1 MNIEDIKKNAEAFAA
16 RLAPQEEQNQQL
28 SEEEIAALLERKAE
42 IEKEFKR
49 MRKRRYD
56 GMDDDR
62 AEDIVEDLYR
72 ELLEIEKKLAG
83 II

>member
-1 MNIEDIKKNAEAFAA
+1 MNIDEIKANAEAFAA
-16 RLAPQEEQNQQL
+16 RLVPQEQKKEL
-28 SEEEIAALLERKAE
+28 TEEERKALLERKAE

-49 MRKRRYD
+49 MRARRYD